1 MADNRYSSK
10 YTLEPTARLELSNI
24 QEATRYSQNVA
35 SKLDKLQEF
44 AFGRLKGQAEARGK
58 AYGAANKPTL
68 DQIGE
73 AMELGKDPNDLL
85 AQPGTISGDAAR
97 GVQVKLLK
105 QDLIAD
111 MKNQFATMEAQI
123 KSNPSSVN
131 LDELNTTIDAMI
143 NGYANVI
150 TELDVD
156 EGVSFRASA
165 STAGYQV
172 LKIANDAIHER
183 YQKMHEAT
191 SEQVIIDSGDRL
203 TTMLNDIDMDM
214 NSLSELMMLDKYEA
228 YELFKQE
235 PLTATKN
242 LQAYEDKVK
251 SVIANHI
258 AHKIAEDGNEFD
270 FYNGDPTEYDY
281 LLELQP
287 GMNNPETRQ
296 EIFDTATDIAQ
307 KKQQLINA
315 KKTIEN
321 DRINEEL
328 NDIYIDV
335 LKGEATPDDYLT
347 KAKELKIKVPPE
359 RVKEV
364 YNFTAPQT
372 IDDIQK
378 QDALTTAVLAGATSR
393 ADLREMY
400 DSGYIDLKIYN
411 QTLKDFRNVYEKNT
425 TQKSIIKSIFKIPNE
440 ATLELLGNTTLRD
453 MAIKAMGEYDKLAT
467 EASLDPES
475 QFNPN
480 RVAEQVATKLKN
492 EYVSKKMK
500 EEISAFNSFHKKN
513 PINVDV
519 SKVVDLTD
527 EQIANLKH
535 TNGEPLS
542 NRNIQSIMGLRGL
555 LNDLRNE
562 ALDPG
567 L

>member
-1 MADNRYSSK
+1 LADNRYSSR
-10 YTLEPTARLELSNI
+10 YTLDPTARLDLSNI
-24 QEATRYSQNVA
+24 QEATRYSQNIV

-111 MKNQFATMEAQI
+111 MKNQFATMETQI
-123 KSNPSSVN
+123 KNNPNSVN
-131 LDELNTTIDAMI
+131 LDDLNTTIDAMI
-143 NGYANVI
+143 NGYSKVI
-150 TELDVD
+150 TELDVE

-191 SEQVIIDSGDRL
+191 SEQTIIDSGDRL
-203 TTMLNDIDMDM
+203 TTMLNDVDMDI

-251 SVIANHI
+251 SVISNHI

-270 FYNGDPTEYDY
+270 FYNGNPTEHDY

-321 DRINEEL
+321 DRISEQL
-328 NDIYIDV
+328 NDVYIKV
-335 LKGEATPDDYLT
+335 LKGEATPDDYKD
-347 KAKELKIKVPPE
+347 KAKELGIRIPPE
-359 RVKEV
+359 RIKEI
-364 YNFTAPQT
+364 YNFNAPPS
-372 IDDIQK
+372 IDDVQK

-393 ADLREMY
+393 ADLKEMY
-400 DSGYIDLKIYN
+400 DSGYINLKIYN
-411 QTLKDFRNVYEKNT
+411 ETLKQFRNVYEKNA
-425 TQKSIIKSIFKIPNE
+425 TQKSIIKSIFKIPDE

-453 MAIKAMGEYDKLAT
+453 MAYKAMGEYDRLAA
-467 EASLDPES
+467 EASLNPES
-475 QFNPN
+475 YFNPN
-480 RVAEQVATKLKN
+480 RVAEQVANEAKG

-500 EEISAFNSFHKKN
+500 EQVGMFFTMNKRN
-513 PINVDV
+513 PIKIDLN
-519 SKVVDLTD
+519 KVVDLTD
-527 EQIANLKH
+527 QEIADL
-535 TNGEPLS
+535 TYVNGEKVSERTVLDL
-542 NRNIQSIMGLRGL
+542 IGLRSTL
-555 LNDLRNE
+555 QNLRNE